1 MWSLWDKEKLKTITG
16 WYNKWKLK
24 CTLDMKVLIWGLSVD
39 KFDHVQCKLV
49 IKMLIWD
56 YFQRLEHELDFVASQ
71 QSELEEI
78 LRPLEEPLAGAPPPD
93 AERERIYSLAETLDA
108 QLQRMSDDLR
118 EVIDHINSA
127 NKSQDESEPLVQ
139 ISRVLNAHMVKIMGI
154 KNQNF

>member
-1 MWSLWDKEKLKTITG
+1 
-16 WYNKWKLK
+16 
-24 CTLDMKVLIWGLSVD
+24 MKVLIWGLSVD

>member
-1 MWSLWDKEKLKTITG
+1 
-16 WYNKWKLK
+16 
-24 CTLDMKVLIWGLSVD
+24 MKVLIWGLSVD

-154 KNQNF
+154 KNQKLFAIYKP